1 MKPVSGS
8 AFRLA
13 AVRRGERPGTP
24 FFPPRDCRCP
34 ATARSI
40 RRKSKCSGQ
49 GIGSH
54 VAGQSALSRATGSEG
69 HVRRIGSQGPS
80 RSLFSI
86 YARIKGP
93 RQPREWQAHGTWSG
107 GGSTHP
113 PKRRRR
119 AGQSGWPR
127 VVASARSIRGV
138 RRLPNVC
145 RTVLQDAGA
154 ERCVPFKAP
163 HRIASRKPTLATNR
177 DRCWHVSRSADG
189 RLGCLTSIAIATMPN
204 RQRPVCEPACG
215 TTAARSTV
223 RSARCGKAKFCGNK
237 AATKPPRVET
247 LGAGRDE
254 GPCESDDNPLGPG
267 GMNGGTKAHG
277 GLGNPTGKRT
287 RSGCEGSKRV
297 GSRSP
302 RPRDTFCGA
311 FPQRGCWGRVGFDSP
326 RCANEA
332 ILQQVCQTLT
342 LASVSS
348 TRLASFTPPALATRR
363 LASRSA
369 DTLI

>member
-1 MKPVSGS
+1 MREAG
-8 AFRLA
+8 FRECLSPRCRA
-13 AVRRGERPGTP
+13 AWR
-24 FFPPRDCRCP
+24 
-34 ATARSI
+34 ATWHPLFSPTRLSLPSDSPIDRVRSI
-40 RRKSKCSGQ
+40 RRNSRCSGQ

-107 GGSTHP
+107 GSSTHP

-163 HRIASRKPTLATNR
+163 HRIAPRRPILATNR

-189 RLGCLTSIAIATMPN
+189 RLGCLLSAATATMPKT
-204 RQRPVCEPACG
+204 PA
-215 TTAARSTV
+215 TA
-223 RSARCGKAKFCGNK
+223 
-237 AATKPPRVET
+237 
-247 LGAGRDE
+247 
-254 GPCESDDNPLGPG
+254 
-267 GMNGGTKAHG
+267 
-277 GLGNPTGKRT
+277 
-287 RSGCEGSKRV
+287 
-297 GSRSP
+297 
-302 RPRDTFCGA
+302 
-311 FPQRGCWGRVGFDSP
+311 
-326 RCANEA
+326 
-332 ILQQVCQTLT
+332 I
-342 LASVSS
+342 
-348 TRLASFTPPALATRR
+348 
-363 LASRSA
+363 
-369 DTLI
+369 